1 MASDRKTFV
10 FSEVSKHDT
19 VDDCWLIIAGKVYDV
34 TTFMD
39 DHPGG
44 QEPLL
49 AVVCKD
55 ATKDFEVLGHSDE
68 AKEMMKKYCIGDVDQ
83 STVPLDHTTNPTI
96 DYSYRAEGRGLGSSG
111 KLFQFLVPFV
121 IVGLAFI
128 IKIYTKQTSA

>member
-39 DHPGG
+39 DHPG
-44 QEPLL
+44 
-49 AVVCKD
+49 KD